1 MAQADSGYFA
11 NGLPYNRLGNGPRTL
26 VVFTGL
32 AFENKPMAGMELRA
46 SRGAVQ
52 FLEQDYTVWVVNRR
66 PGLRR
71 GATIADMADDYAET
85 IRSEFSGPVDV
96 MGISSG
102 GSIALQFA
110 LDHPD
115 LIRHLVIY
123 SAASRLGEVGRT
135 LQRELSALAAR
146 RRWGDAFSML
156 MSFLFLPRS
165 GIGRTLTR
173 PVRGAFYVMG
183 RLVVRVED
191 PSDVVVT
198 VSAEDSFDVG
208 DRLGEIRV
216 PTLVVAGANDPFYE
230 RELFEATA
238 SGIPGAR
245 LHLESDGGHVPT
257 GEGVRSAIRT
267 FLDEPAPQSST
278 VVP

>member
-1 MAQADSGYFA
+1 
-11 NGLPYNRLGNGPRTL
+11 
-26 VVFTGL
+26 
-32 AFENKPMAGMELRA
+32 MAGMELRA
-46 SRGAVQ
+46 SRGSVQ
-52 FLEQDYTVWVVNRR
+52 FLEGEYTVWVVNRR
-66 PGLRR
+66 PGCGP

-85 IRSEFSGPVDV
+85 IRSEFGGPVDV
-96 MGISSG
+96 MGISTG

-123 SAASRLGEVGRT
+123 SAAYRLGDVGRT
-135 LQRELSALAAR
+135 MQREIGRLAAR
-146 RRWGDAFSML
+146 RRWGDAFAL
-156 MSFLFLPRS
+156 IMSFLFLPRS

-173 PVRGAFYVMG
+173 PIRGLFYVMG
-183 RLVVRVED
+183 RLMVRVKD

-198 VSAEDSFDVG
+198 VAAEDSFDVG

-245 LHLESDGGHVPT
+245 LHLEPEGGHVPT
-257 GEGVRSAIRT
+257 GDAVRSAIRGVSRRGAAAS
-267 FLDEPAPQSST
+267 ESST
-278 VVP
+278 VAP